1 MIDKATF
8 DFLVQLS
15 KNNNRDWF
23 NDNRKQ
29 YELARDNFAEFINEV
44 IVQIQKF
51 DPFIVDANAKNTVF
65 RIFRDVRFGKNKDPY
80 KTNFGAAMCKGGRKS
95 EYPGYYLHIKPNGES
110 FVGGG
115 VYHPQANVLNAIRK
129 EIAFNQSGFE
139 KIIHAKSFQSSFG
152 VLQGDELK
160 RPPKGFDKDH
170 PAIEHLKRKDFL
182 MLHKIPDNKVCAE
195 DFKAYCL
202 EKFKLM
208 LPLNEFM
215 RGPVYDVLN
224 ADE

>member
-23 NDNRKQ
+23 NDHRQQ
-29 YELARDNFAEFINEV
+29 YELARDNFADFINEM
-44 IVQIQKF
+44 IAEIEKF
-51 DPFIVDANAKNTVF
+51 DPFIADATAKNTVF

-115 VYHPQANVLNAIRK
+115 VYHPQPNALNAIRK

-139 KIIHAKSFQSSFG
+139 KIIQAPSFKSTFG
-152 VLQGDELK
+152 TLEGDQLK

-182 MLHKIPDNKVCAE
+182 MLHKIPDSKVYST
-195 DFKAYCL
+195 DFKDYCI
-202 EKFKLM
+202 EQFKLM